1 MLRIFFPEGLN
12 SWPSLLDFL
21 IVLSSYSKI
30 QFEAFF
36 IVTKLGKSEE
46 ESVGPQFFKGAV
58 FFLLFPKYASVSGLL
73 QLAAFRGLLR
83 SGGSTVKISLIINIF
98 TFCFRLPFISRL
110 SKQMKIK
117 LLLIVVKSLDNHSSF
132 LLGRSS
138 N

>member
-1 MLRIFFPEGLN
+1 MKK
-12 SWPSLLDFL
+12 SLWAHSF
-21 IVLSSYSKI
+21 SK
-30 QFEAFF
+30 E
-36 IVTKLGKSEE
+36 L
-46 ESVGPQFFKGAV
+46 